1 MITIFKIS
9 MVKKY
14 DRSKKE
20 KFGMVTYY
28 SIGCFRF
35 CRSTWWEVSLTQL
48 GPDPRDHEIG
58 ASAFL
63 HPLPPRKLKALR
75 LS

>member
-28 SIGCFRF
+28 HKNSTSRKRF
-35 CRSTWWEVSLTQL
+35 INFETDDFETIYQDAYMLYQSNYKIKVEKQFEFQL
-48 GPDPRDHEIG
+48 GE
-58 ASAFL
+58 
-63 HPLPPRKLKALR
+63 K
-75 LS
+75 